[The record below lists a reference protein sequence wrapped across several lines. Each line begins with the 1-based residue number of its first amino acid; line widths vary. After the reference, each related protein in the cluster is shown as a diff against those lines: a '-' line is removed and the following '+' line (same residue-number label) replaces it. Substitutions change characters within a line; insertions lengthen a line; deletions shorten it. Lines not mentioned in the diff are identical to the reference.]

1 MTDFDPDKLKHKP
14 NEKHTLDEVLKS
26 LQDLIHNDLLH
37 GAGKHTG
44 APATSSET
52 GTAPVTSEDETPA
65 HPGSG
70 TSNTAVPLESV
81 VESLEELVAK
91 DLADDDRMSNDTPKQ
106 IALEPESPATSP
118 AKKPDS
124 AQQAFGFDS
133 MDGGGRA
140 ASGDGRDAGGR
151 ATPGA
156 VAGTAADD
164 DWDVPPTAL
173 ATDVAASPPV
183 ENATDTMDATDFNI
197 EAPAAEAE
205 PSLDLDIPILTE
217 PVSAERFA
225 DNDIPVLEDIATADA
240 MSTAHEIAERVVARL
255 NAERQ
260 VRGEPALDAGVL
272 EALRAL
278 LREELERN
286 SPE

>member
-70 TSNTAVPLESV
+70 TSNAAVPLESV

-106 IALEPESPATSP
+106 IALEPESSTPSP
-118 AKKPDS
+118 DKKPDI

-133 MDGGGRA
+133 MDGGGTTSGTKEVERRREQPPRA
-140 ASGDGRDAGGR
+140 AS
-151 ATPGA
+151 
-156 VAGTAADD
+156 GTAADD
-164 DWDVPPTAL
+164 DWDASPAAPAADTA
-173 ATDVAASPPV
+173 TSPPV
-183 ENATDTMDATDFNI
+183 ENPADTAETSDFDTKT
-197 EAPAAEAE
+197 PAAEAE
-205 PSLDLDIPILTE
+205 PSPDFDIPILTE
-217 PVSAERFA
+217 PVSTERFT
-225 DNDIPVLEDIATADA
+225 DDDIPVLEDIATADE
-240 MSTAHEIAERVVARL
+240 MSTAHEIAERA
-255 NAERQ
+255 
-260 VRGEPALDAGVL
+260 
-272 EALRAL
+272 
-278 LREELERN
+278 
-286 SPE
+286 

>member
-70 TSNTAVPLESV
+70 TSNAAVPLESV

-106 IALEPESPATSP
+106 IAPEPESSTPSP
-118 AKKPDS
+118 DKKPDI
-124 AQQAFGFDS
+124 AQQAFGFDDWDAS
-133 MDGGGRA
+133 PA
-140 ASGDGRDAGGR
+140 A
-151 ATPGA
+151 P
-156 VAGTAADD
+156 AAD
-164 DWDVPPTAL
+164 TA
-173 ATDVAASPPV
+173 TSPPV
-183 ENATDTMDATDFNI
+183 ENPADTAETSDFDTK
-197 EAPAAEAE
+197 APAAEAE
-205 PSLDLDIPILTE
+205 PSPDFDIPILTE
-217 PVSAERFA
+217 PVSTERFT
-225 DNDIPVLEDIATADA
+225 DDDIPVLEDIATADE

>member
-1 MTDFDPDKLKHKP
+1 
-14 NEKHTLDEVLKS
+14 
-26 LQDLIHNDLLH
+26 
-37 GAGKHTG
+37 
-44 APATSSET
+44 
-52 GTAPVTSEDETPA
+52 TPA

-70 TSNTAVPLESV
+70 TSNAAVPLESV

-133 MDGGGRA
+133 MDGGGTTSGTKEVERRREQPPRA

-225 DNDIPVLEDIATADA
+225 DNDIPVLEDIATADE